1 MLIFF
6 LGGRMKKD
14 RKRQI
19 RRYDDYSL
27 DCRICYGVFKLHGK
41 LAVDP
46 KRLLKLALITKE
58 QFDYI
63 NSIPRNTQYFYP
75 NDEKPKHYDMIIK
88 ELSNLRSMWR
98 NEYLPLLNCIKTPKQ
113 VEDDTRLSML
123 CYTSDMDDFDEI
135 CSESMI
141 AGVHRMIA
149 YNNILRTIYLQYF
162 SMTISKCEQLIYKLI
177 CDCGYTDDEF
187 SFQKYLEFLKKKN
200 INNDDLANSQEF
212 DGMRKIYNILKHGT
226 KDTFNKLKKAEYA
239 NGHLLNKEYNKDI
252 TPIEY
257 INLPCDLLSDA
268 FTLSENY
275 LLSLCEVLTG
285 ENSLSKY
292 KTKEYYIDRVSE
304 IIETV

>member
-1 MLIFF
+1 ME
-6 LGGRMKKD
+6 KD
-14 RKRQI
+14 I
-19 RRYDDYSL
+19 DYDDYYGTL
-27 DCRICYGVFKLHGK
+27 QYYGVWDVAGNFY
-41 LAVDP
+41 VDIE
-46 KRLLKLALITKE
+46 R
-58 QFDYI
+58 FDKTIGFYI
-63 NSIPRNTQYFYP
+63 NDVEYVKSLADDDGILYP

-141 AGVHRMIA
+141 AGAHRMIA

-212 DGMRKIYNILKHGT
+212 DGMRKIYNFLKHGT

-239 NGHLLNKEYNKDI
+239 NDHLLKKEYDKDI

-268 FTLSENY
+268 FILIENY

>member
-1 MLIFF
+1 ME
-6 LGGRMKKD
+6 KD
-14 RKRQI
+14 I
-19 RRYDDYSL
+19 DYDDYYGTL
-27 DCRICYGVFKLHGK
+27 QYYGVWDVAGNFY
-41 LAVDP
+41 VDIE
-46 KRLLKLALITKE
+46 R
-58 QFDYI
+58 FDKTIGFYI
-63 NSIPRNTQYFYP
+63 NDVEYVKSLADDGGILYP
-75 NDEKPKHYDMIIK
+75 NDEQPKHYDMIIK
-88 ELSNLRSMWR
+88 ELSNLRLMWR

-149 YNNILRTIYLQYF
+149 YNNILCTIYLQYF

-212 DGMRKIYNILKHGT
+212 DGMRKIYNFLKHGT

-239 NGHLLNKEYNKDI
+239 NDHLLNKEYNKDI

-292 KTKEYYIDRVSE
+292 KTKEYYIDIVSE

>member
-1 MLIFF
+1 
-6 LGGRMKKD
+6 MKKPVN
-14 RKRQI
+14 
-19 RRYDDYSL
+19 YDDYYDTL
-27 DCRICYGVFKLHGK
+27 QYYGVWN
-41 LAVDP
+41 VDDNFYVDIERFH
-46 KRLLKLALITKE
+46 KTIG
-58 QFDYI
+58 FYI
-63 NSIPRNTQYFYP
+63 NDVEYVKSLADDGGILYP
-75 NDEKPKHYDMIIK
+75 NAEKPKHYDMITK
-88 ELSNLRSMWR
+88 ELSDLRSMWR
-98 NEYLPLLNCIKTPKQ
+98 NEYLPLLNRIKTPKQ

-177 CDCGYTDDEF
+177 CDCGYAADDF
-187 SFQKYLEFLKKKN
+187 SFTDYFEFLKNKN

-212 DGMRKIYNILKHGT
+212 DGMRKIYNFLKHGT

-239 NGHLLNKEYNKDI
+239 NEHLLSKEYNKDI

-257 INLPCDLLSDA
+257 INLPFDLLDDA

-292 KTKEYYIDRVSE
+292 KTKEYYIDRASE
-304 IIETV
+304 IMQDW

>member
-1 MLIFF
+1 ME
-6 LGGRMKKD
+6 KD
-14 RKRQI
+14 I
-19 RRYDDYSL
+19 DYDDYYGTL
-27 DCRICYGVFKLHGK
+27 QYYGVWDVAGNFY
-41 LAVDP
+41 VDIE
-46 KRLLKLALITKE
+46 R
-58 QFDYI
+58 FDKTIGFYI
-63 NSIPRNTQYFYP
+63 NDVEYVKSLADDGGILYP

-98 NEYLPLLNCIKTPKQ
+98 NEYLPLLNCINTPKQ

-141 AGVHRMIA
+141 AGAHRMIA

-212 DGMRKIYNILKHGT
+212 DGMRKIYNFLKHGT

-239 NGHLLNKEYNKDI
+239 NKHVLNKEYNKDI

>member
-1 MLIFF
+1 ME
-6 LGGRMKKD
+6 KD
-14 RKRQI
+14 I
-19 RRYDDYSL
+19 DYDDYYGTL
-27 DCRICYGVFKLHGK
+27 QYYGVWDVAGNFY
-41 LAVDP
+41 VDIE
-46 KRLLKLALITKE
+46 R
-58 QFDYI
+58 FDKTIGFYI
-63 NSIPRNTQYFYP
+63 NDVEYVKSLADDGGILYP
-75 NDEKPKHYDMIIK
+75 NDEQPKHYDMIIK
-88 ELSNLRSMWR
+88 ELSNLRLMWR

-149 YNNILRTIYLQYF
+149 YNNILCTIYLQYF

-212 DGMRKIYNILKHGT
+212 DGMRKIYNFLKHGT

-239 NGHLLNKEYNKDI
+239 NDHLLNKEYNKDI

>member
-1 MLIFF
+1 ME
-6 LGGRMKKD
+6 KD
-14 RKRQI
+14 I
-19 RRYDDYSL
+19 DYDDYYGTL
-27 DCRICYGVFKLHGK
+27 QYYGVWDVAGNFY
-41 LAVDP
+41 VDIE
-46 KRLLKLALITKE
+46 R
-58 QFDYI
+58 FDKTIGFYI
-63 NSIPRNTQYFYP
+63 NDVEYVKSLADDGGILYP
-75 NDEKPKHYDMIIK
+75 NDEIPKHYDMIIK

-141 AGVHRMIA
+141 AGAHRMIA

-212 DGMRKIYNILKHGT
+212 DGMRKIYNFLKHGT

-239 NGHLLNKEYNKDI
+239 NDHLLNKEYDKDI

>member
-1 MLIFF
+1 ME
-6 LGGRMKKD
+6 KD
-14 RKRQI
+14 I
-19 RRYDDYSL
+19 DYDDYYGTL
-27 DCRICYGVFKLHGK
+27 QYYGVWDVAGNFY
-41 LAVDP
+41 VDIE
-46 KRLLKLALITKE
+46 R
-58 QFDYI
+58 FDKTIGFYI
-63 NSIPRNTQYFYP
+63 NDVEYVKSLADDDGILYP

-187 SFQKYLEFLKKKN
+187 SFPKYLEFLKKKN

-212 DGMRKIYNILKHGT
+212 DGMRKIYNFLKHGT

-239 NGHLLNKEYNKDI
+239 NDHLLNKEYDKDI

>member
-1 MLIFF
+1 ME
-6 LGGRMKKD
+6 KD
-14 RKRQI
+14 I
-19 RRYDDYSL
+19 DYDDYYGTL
-27 DCRICYGVFKLHGK
+27 QYYGVWDVAGNFY
-41 LAVDP
+41 VDIE
-46 KRLLKLALITKE
+46 R
-58 QFDYI
+58 FDKTIGFYI
-63 NSIPRNTQYFYP
+63 NDVEYVKSLADDDGILYP

-149 YNNILRTIYLQYF
+149 YNNILCTIYLQYF

-212 DGMRKIYNILKHGT
+212 DGMRKIYNFLKHGT

-239 NGHLLNKEYNKDI
+239 NDHLLNKEYNKDI

>member
-1 MLIFF
+1 MD
-6 LGGRMKKD
+6 KD
-14 RKRQI
+14 I
-19 RRYDDYSL
+19 DYDDYYGTL
-27 DCRICYGVFKLHGK
+27 QYYGVWDVAGNFY
-41 LAVDP
+41 VDIE
-46 KRLLKLALITKE
+46 R
-58 QFDYI
+58 FDKTIGFYI
-63 NSIPRNTQYFYP
+63 NDVEYVKSLADDGGILYP

-212 DGMRKIYNILKHGT
+212 DGMRKIYNFLKHGT
-226 KDTFNKLKKAEYA
+226 KDTFN
-239 NGHLLNKEYNKDI
+239 
-252 TPIEY
+252 
-257 INLPCDLLSDA
+257 
-268 FTLSENY
+268 
-275 LLSLCEVLTG
+275 
-285 ENSLSKY
+285 
-292 KTKEYYIDRVSE
+292 
-304 IIETV
+304 

>member
-1 MLIFF
+1 ME
-6 LGGRMKKD
+6 KD
-14 RKRQI
+14 I
-19 RRYDDYSL
+19 DYDDYYGTL
-27 DCRICYGVFKLHGK
+27 QYYGVWDVAGNFY
-41 LAVDP
+41 VDIE
-46 KRLLKLALITKE
+46 R
-58 QFDYI
+58 FDKTIGFYI
-63 NSIPRNTQYFYP
+63 NDVEYVKSLADDGGILYP

-98 NEYLPLLNCIKTPKQ
+98 NEYLPLLNCINTPKQ

-212 DGMRKIYNILKHGT
+212 DGMRKIYIFLKHGT

-239 NGHLLNKEYNKDI
+239 NKHVLNKEYNKDI